1 MVSKEAKAKAKR
13 ARALTTQAYSSTWP
27 KAKFHPRQCGAS
39 ETKLKGHLPRG
50 FKRKTEPLQGFAHK
64 KHALL
69 KFLPITCYETS

>member
-50 FKRKTEPLQGFAHK
+50 FK
-64 KHALL
+64 
-69 KFLPITCYETS
+69 